1 MIIQILIGLGFVVAI
16 YIVATLEVR
25 EHERFKFKQYMTT
38 VVTAKAVTTLTNFHF
53 PMGDYFSIGRSS
65 PLYLFNLM
73 EITYYENFNNF
84 KRSF

>member
-38 VVTAKAVTTLTNFHF
+38 VVTALAVATLTNFHF
-53 PMGDYFSIGRSS
+53 PMGTIS
-65 PLYLFNLM
+65 PLGEVVPF
-73 EITYYENFNNF
+73 IFI
-84 KRSF
+84 